1 MPAPLETAT
10 SGANLDLRER
20 DLMLAERIA
29 KLIAPTIEAMGF
41 DLVRV
46 QLSGSQRPTLQVMA
60 EPASGRAM
68 SVDDCAEI
76 SRAISALL
84 DVEDPIAGTYSL
96 EVSSP
101 GIDRPLTKPKD
112 YERFLGHEAKLE
124 TNAPI
129 DGRKRFKGAIKAVDA
144 KAVELTVEGAGI
156 RIPFADIH
164 KAKLVLTDALIKLH
178 QAREQETEDD
188 TEQKDD

>member
-1 MPAPLETAT
+1 
-10 SGANLDLRER
+10 
-20 DLMLAERIA
+20 MLAERIA
-29 KLIAPTIEAMGF
+29 KLITPTLDALGF
-41 DLVRV
+41 ELVRV

-60 EPASGRAM
+60 EPASGRVM
-68 SVDDCAEI
+68 SVEDCAAV

-101 GIDRPLTKPKD
+101 GIDRPLTRTKD
-112 YERFLGHEAKLE
+112 YERFMGHEAKIE

-144 KAVELTVEGAGI
+144 KAVALEVEGAEI
-156 RIPFADIH
+156 RIPFAAIH
-164 KAKLVLTDALIKLH
+164 KSKLVLTDALIKLH
-178 QAREQETEDD
+178 QDAEQSEHAPEPGQA
-188 TEQKDD
+188 EQKDD